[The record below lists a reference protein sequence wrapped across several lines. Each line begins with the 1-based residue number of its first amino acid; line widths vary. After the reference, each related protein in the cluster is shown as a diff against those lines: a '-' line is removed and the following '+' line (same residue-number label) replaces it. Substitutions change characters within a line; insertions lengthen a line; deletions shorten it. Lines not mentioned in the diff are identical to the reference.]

1 MITGALIPG
10 KLDEALRVLTGAAAA
25 HPPLREW
32 LAARWEGSRA
42 DLTPPD
48 RVGPEEAE
56 AWRDAADKLD
66 KGLPALTRSSN
77 AADRFAA
84 ALQDERGELLF
95 LWCTSVV
102 ARPDVRT
109 APLLQLAA
117 TRPEL
122 RERAVSAARDRLVQ
136 GPLTDALA
144 CVPLLGTGAIFAQ
157 PEYAQARAR
166 LEILIWE
173 AGASALQ
180 LPELGAWLWQSEES
194 FDTLVVRPAHGSLRG
209 RVLAARCLEVC
220 VGGMP
225 PHADPALLGRTLQL
239 LQPLILH
246 PEPLVSVHA
255 ARALGRLAGAVE
267 HLEGM
272 LLDWLGGESL
282 VLRKRGMT
290 ALASLPAHRLRVLGH
305 ELTALI
311 RRSDAQ
317 DWALAAAAAGT
328 PYLFR
333 EAREL
338 WDELAER
345 ITSGGGGSVA
355 ARELTRGLAAI
366 WRAGQRQSAVRMP
379 LHELRQIARRARAES
394 IGEWR
399 DWLTVIALT
408 DPVEGAERDPL
419 DVELGLENLVHL
431 AAQYDDEE
439 ADARAA
445 RFAESLHRTFEEA
458 RRIALGQGSL
468 RHRAAGMNALE
479 GCARSMAL
487 RLWTP
492 QLATHPRAQE
502 VPEPDLT
509 ETWGLLARAPSE
521 LLDELKERRRAGT
534 AGADDE
540 ALEVLAIRLGGYA
553 LDACGAGS
561 TLKPGPTAHDT
572 CRWLRKL
579 DGIADGSRELSSP
592 GRSAFHSGL
601 HSALQSALSSVFW
614 RLVDTTRGTALGE
627 VDDVEWL
634 GPFAAWW
641 ALVIDRPAMLQQLA
655 MALPMIQ
662 DGALERCCELA
673 DAIRAAVGSRT
684 PGGRWGEHV
693 LAPLRQLHAGPTE
706 LAEAL
711 TALAASLG
719 RFDGCSGRTP
729 ELEALCLELVL
740 AAERLQSAL
749 ADPVKALHP
758 AATGQEDSLDR
769 ASTENAPRIAALVA
783 RAIRARELSMLDVWF
798 TSLGPV
804 ASALVE
810 GAIRDATA
818 RTPPPPPSRKKL
830 QPETLEGYE
839 LVKPLGE
846 GGIGKVWLVR
856 KPGADR
862 LFVLKVPKREA
873 LVAASDTERA
883 GILTS
888 FVEEANALAGIY
900 HPNVANI
907 IDRGVAQEVPFLVLE
922 LLIGADLQQYSA
934 ARPLTL
940 FELRQVVSDA
950 CAGLAALHG
959 AGLVHRDIKPANI
972 WLRLPLQ
979 GGERFDPERHRDPA
993 HTRPLSAVVID
1004 FGMVRPMRIT
1014 PDAAGRFVAG
1024 TPGYIAPDQVLDPVE
1039 LDGRADV
1046 YALAGTIYNVTTG
1059 RAFFDDVTSPRD
1071 RIFAHMQKLPLED
1084 PSRVQA
1090 YPAAL
1095 TKLLRA
1101 ATAIDPRDR
1110 PTPLEFGRSF
1120 EACL

>member
-10 KLDEALRVLTGAAAA
+10 KLDDALRVLTGATTL
-25 HPPLREW
+25 HPALSTW
-32 LAARWEGSRA
+32 LAARWEGSREA
-42 DLTPPD
+42 LPIPEGVSPD
-48 RVGPEEAE
+48 EARRWSE
-56 AWRDAADKLD
+56 AADALD

-77 AADRFAA
+77 AADRLAPALRDDRAA
-84 ALQDERGELLF
+84 LLF
-95 LWCTSVV
+95 LWCTSV
-102 ARPDVRT
+102 ASRPDVRT
-109 APLLQLAA
+109 APLLRLALA
-117 TRPEL
+117 HPEL
-122 RERAVSAARDRLVQ
+122 RERALVAAQERLVQ
-136 GPLTDALA
+136 GPLLDALA
-144 CVPLLGTGAIFAQ
+144 CVPLLGTGAIFTL
-157 PEYAQARAR
+157 PENAEARAR

-173 AGASALQ
+173 AGASALP
-180 LPELGAWLWQSEES
+180 LPELGAWLWQSDES
-194 FDTLVVRPAHGSLRG
+194 FDVLVAEPARGSLRG
-209 RVLAARCLEVC
+209 RVLAARCLEIC
-220 VGGMP
+220 VPGLP
-225 PHADPALLGRTLQL
+225 SPADPAQLGRALQI

-290 ALASLPAHRLRVLGH
+290 ALASLPAPRLRILGH

-311 RRSDAQ
+311 RRGDAQ
-317 DWALAAAAAGT
+317 EWALPAAAAGT
-328 PYLFR
+328 PYLFH
-333 EAREL
+333 EAREI

-345 ITSGGGGSVA
+345 IAAGAGGSVA
-355 ARELTRGLAAI
+355 ARALARGLAAL
-366 WRAGQRQSAVRMP
+366 WRTGQRQSAVRAP
-379 LHELRQIARRARAES
+379 LEELRQMARRARADS
-394 IGEWR
+394 IEEWR

-445 RFAESLHRTFEEA
+445 RFAESLSRTFEEA

-487 RLWTP
+487 RLWSP
-492 QLATHPRAQE
+492 QLATHPRGQAI
-502 VPEPDLT
+502 PEPDLT
-509 ETWGLLARAPSE
+509 ETWNLLARAPSE
-521 LLDELKERRRAGT
+521 LLDELAERRRSGT

-561 TLKPGPTAHDT
+561 TLKAGPTAHDT

-579 DGIADGSRELSSP
+579 EGIADGSRELPSP
-592 GRSAFHSGL
+592 RR
-601 HSALQSALSSVFW
+601 SALQAALSSVFW

-655 MALPMIQ
+655 TALPMIQ
-662 DGALERCCELA
+662 EGALERCCELA
-673 DAIRAAVGSRT
+673 DAIRSAVASGAA
-684 PGGRWGEHV
+684 GGRWAEQA
-693 LAPLRQLHAGPTE
+693 LEPLRQLHAGPTE

-711 TALAASLG
+711 NALATSLG

-729 ELEALCLELVL
+729 ELESLCLELVL

-758 AATGQEDSLDR
+758 AAPATDDSLER

-783 RAIRARELSMLDVWF
+783 RAIRARELGMLDVWF

-804 ASALVE
+804 TSALVE
-810 GAIRDATA
+810 HAIRDATA

-839 LVKPLGE
+839 LVRPLGE

-873 LVAASDTERA
+873 LAAASDTERA
-883 GILTS
+883 GILAS

-934 ARPLTL
+934 ARLLSL
-940 FELRQVVSDA
+940 FELRQVVSDT

-979 GGERFDPERHRDPA
+979 GGERFAPERHRDPA

-1059 RAFFDDVTSPRD
+1059 RTFFDDVTSPRD

-1084 PSRVQA
+1084 PERVQG

-1101 ATAIDPRDR
+1101 ATALDPRDR
-1110 PTPLEFGRSF
+1110 PTPLEFGRAF